1 MTVLVICEKKIAA
14 ERIAEILSDGK
25 AKTKSLEKHPYFEF
39 DRDGGHWAVVGLS
52 GHVVEVDYPSEYN
65 RWDRIN
71 PRELIYVEPIK
82 RVPREYGGLVRAL
95 KRLGKEADQAIVA
108 TDYDREGEL
117 IGKEALDLLLEI
129 HPDLPVRR
137 ARFSS
142 LTPKEVRAAFAKLA
156 GFDEHLAAAGESR
169 QLVDLVWGAVLT
181 RLISMY
187 SGQRGD
193 DFLSVGRV
201 QSPTLA
207 LIVDRE
213 KERRAFQPRP
223 YWTLTATLGSPPH
236 TFVAHHPGQER
247 GEDEDEDQEEA
258 GGGRRF
264 YDEAEAQR
272 VYDKIRGAKEAQVQD
287 VRRSDRLERAPT
299 PFNTTEF
306 LKAAASAGFGAARAM
321 QVAETLYM
329 RGFTSYPR
337 TDNTVYPPTEDL
349 EEILRGLRQAQA
361 FAADVDYLATVRRP
375 EPTRGKKTAT
385 DHPPI
390 HPVEAARRDQLHD
403 AEWKVYDLIVRR
415 FLATLAK
422 DAEGENLRADLAIRD
437 EPFRASGY
445 RTRFAGWKQ
454 LYPFEG
460 RSERPLPDLQ
470 AGQTVPVQSILLDRK
485 ETQPPRRFGQGTLV
499 ARMEEL
505 GLGTKSTRH
514 ETIDKLMKRDYV
526 KGKDSLEPTPS
537 GFAVTDALEK
547 YAEAIAKPDMTRAL
561 EEEMELVAEGKKEV
575 REVVED
581 SRRLLDEAAA
591 LVEKHREQ
599 IGSEI
604 RKALHQQNVLGKCPT
619 SGHDMVVR
627 RGRSGKQ
634 FVACT
639 GYPGCTQTYPLPQRG
654 KIVPLGQACPECGA
668 PRVRLLQ
675 ARRRPW
681 DLCVN
686 YYGCP
691 TNKARAAAPPSEAS
705 ASPESEEA
713 DSTE

>member
-14 ERIAEILSDGK
+14 ERIAKILSDGK
-25 AKTKSLEKHPYFEF
+25 AKTKALEKHPYYEFE
-39 DRDGGHWAVVGLS
+39 RDGAQWAVVGLS

-65 RWDRIN
+65 RWDRVN
-71 PRELIYVEPIK
+71 PRELINIEPIK
-82 RVPREYGGLVRAL
+82 RVPRQYGALVRAL
-95 KRLGKEADQAIVA
+95 KKLGKEADQAIVA
-108 TDYDREGEL
+108 TDFDREGEL

-129 HPDLPVRR
+129 RPGLPVRR

-142 LTPKEVRAAFAKLA
+142 LTPKEVRAAFAKLV
-156 GFDEHLAAAGESR
+156 GLDEALAAAGESR

-187 SGQRGD
+187 SGQRGK

-213 KERRAFQPRP
+213 KERLAFQPKP
-223 YWTLTATLGSPPH
+223 YWTLTATLGSPPQ
-236 TFVAHHPGQER
+236 TFLAHHPGQEKSEAE
-247 GEDEDEDQEEA
+247 GDEEEDA

-264 YDEAEAQR
+264 YDEREAQR
-272 VYDKIRGAKEAQVQD
+272 VYEKIRGAQEARVED
-287 VRRSDRLERAPT
+287 VRRSERVERAPT

-306 LKAAASAGFGAARAM
+306 LKAASSIGFGAARAM
-321 QVAETLYM
+321 QIAETLYM

-349 EEILRGLRQAQA
+349 EEILRGLHEARV
-361 FAADVDYLATVRRP
+361 FAAQVDYLAKVRRP

-390 HPVEAARRDQLHD
+390 HPVEAARKDQLEEV
-403 AEWKVYDLIVRR
+403 EWKVYDLIVRR
-415 FLATLAK
+415 FMATLAK
-422 DAEGENLRADLAIRD
+422 DAEGENLQADLEIRD
-437 EPFRASGY
+437 EPFRANGY
-445 RTRFAGWKQ
+445 RIRFAGWKQ

-460 RSERPLPDLQ
+460 RSERALPDLQ
-470 AGQTVPVQSILLDRK
+470 AGQTVPVQTIVLDRK

-514 ETIDKLMKRDYV
+514 ETIDKLIQRDYV

-547 YAEAIAKPDMTRAL
+547 YAETIAKPDMTRAL
-561 EEEMELVAEGKKEV
+561 EEEMELVAEGKKQV

-581 SRRLLDEAAA
+581 SRRLLDEAVA

-599 IGSEI
+599 IGGEI
-604 RKALHQQNVLGKCPT
+604 RKALRQQNVLGKCPE

-639 GYPGCTQTYPLPQRG
+639 GYPECTQTYPLPQRG
-654 KIVPLGQACPECGA
+654 KIVPLGQSCPECGA

-691 TNKARAAAPPSEAS
+691 TNKATAPSTPGES
-705 ASPESEEA
+705 SPAPETEKA